1 MYFSADIPLRMSRTM
16 TAFAQTKYPLIG
28 ANRSSIRHSEPLSH
42 RGALRFSKTF
52 SFAGEAQMLIK
63 AKSKGFTLVEMIS
76 VLAVIAILGS
86 VAAPKI
92 FSAIEDAKVSAYVVQ
107 INTLTS
113 AIAKFQVDT
122 GAWPRHIPSHAQ
134 ERYHQL
140 MVNSLDG
147 TNPIPG
153 WQGPYLE
160 KEVTHYISN
169 GAYQEV
175 FLANNNDA
183 NWACDLD
190 GDGTLDGQFIIY
202 RSDGISGKIAE
213 KISNIIDGDGGI
225 TTGDKDWKKAGKVRR
240 YQGNSASIL
249 EVCLASI

>member
-1 MYFSADIPLRMSRTM
+1 MPVKAH
-16 TAFAQTKYPLIG
+16 IG
-28 ANRSSIRHSEPLSH
+28 
-42 RGALRFSKTF
+42 
-52 SFAGEAQMLIK
+52 
-63 AKSKGFTLVEMIS
+63 GFTLVEMIG

-92 FSAIEDAKVSAYVVQ
+92 FAAIEDAKVSAYVQQ

-113 AIAKFQVDT
+113 AVAKFQVDT

-134 ERYHQL
+134 QRYHQL

-160 KEVTHYISN
+160 KEVTHYISKT
-169 GAYQEV
+169 AYQDV

-190 GDGTLDGQFIIY
+190 GDGTADGQFIIY
-202 RSDGISGKIAE
+202 RSDTVSDKIAE
-213 KISNIIDGDGGI
+213 KISNIIDGDGGV
-225 TTGDKDWKKAGKVRR
+225 TAGTKDWKKAGKVRR

-249 EVCLASI
+249 QVCLAGV